1 MARFPTDEERHAIFG
16 MTGSGKT
23 VAALWFLSRRSYTAM
38 PWIIVDFKGDDKI
51 EQIPGLTEISVTS
64 NPPKRPGLYVVRP
77 LPHEE
82 EELDALL
89 WKIWQRGRTG
99 LYIDEGYM
107 IGRFNKAYR
116 AILTQGRSKRI
127 PVMTLSQRPAWISP
141 FILSESE
148 FISTFFLHTKAD
160 VDRVKEWMPGI
171 RDMPTDHRSYYWDV
185 KARALTQLEPVPPL
199 AEILDRFDRRRAKRR
214 FL

>member
-1 MARFPTDEERHAIFG
+1 

-23 VAALWFLSRRSYTAM
+23 VFGLWCLSRRSYTTM
-38 PWIIVDFKGDDKI
+38 PWIIVDYKCDPTIGA
-51 EQIPGLTEISVTS
+51 IPGLTEISVES
-64 NPPKRPGLYVVRP
+64 KPPKRAGLYVVRP

-82 EELDALL
+82 EKVDDFL
-89 WKIWQRGRTG
+89 WKIWARGRTG
-99 LYIDEGYM
+99 LFIDEGYM

-127 PVMTLSQRPAWISP
+127 PVITLSQRPAWISP

-148 FISTFFLHTKAD
+148 YISTFFLHTKAD
-160 VDRVKEWMPGI
+160 VERVREWIPGI
-171 RDMPTDHRSYYWDV
+171 RDLPTNFHSYIWSV
-185 KARALTQLEPVPPL
+185 KGRELMHLAPAPSEDEIMARFA
-199 AEILDRFDRRRAKRR
+199 ARRPRRR